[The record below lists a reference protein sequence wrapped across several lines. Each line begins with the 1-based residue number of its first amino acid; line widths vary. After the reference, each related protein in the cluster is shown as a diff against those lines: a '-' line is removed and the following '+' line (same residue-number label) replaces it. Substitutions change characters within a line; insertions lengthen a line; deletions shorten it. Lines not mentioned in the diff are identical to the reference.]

1 MRITN
6 SMITSNMLLNINRN
20 ASYLDK
26 LNNQIST
33 GKLIQYPSDNPIL
46 AARILKFRT
55 NIQETEQYQK
65 NVVQGTSWME
75 ITEKGFSNVND
86 IVEKIRELCV
96 QGATDSYSFEDRK
109 KISTDIESMVN
120 QIGAEMNITYAG
132 RYVFSGYR
140 TDKAPILEE
149 DSTDQYKIEQSFKA
163 SDLQNTKSYQRED
176 ETSIPIVNDINVLKI
191 AYKDATNLSIAGFSV
206 NTITNVN
213 SDPNAYIPAENT
225 VNFIKETGELVFHD
239 NDVKDIPSTGLTVSY
254 NKENIVKGELNPEVY
269 FKCTNVTTGKSYAM
283 DEQSIQYEF
292 GTNTRIDINSLSK
305 NVYTD
310 KMFAD
315 LKGFVSIINEVTLS
329 NTPQLEEKYKLE
341 GFTDTALN
349 DEVTKQLTSEKQML
363 QAVLQDRFSD
373 MLKQLDDHT
382 SNVSKEHA
390 DLGSRMNRLELIG
403 NRLKDDE
410 LTYTKL
416 LSENED
422 TDYAKTIMLLSAAE
436 SVYQASLQTG
446 AKIIQTSLV
455 NFIN

>member
-6 SMITSNMLLNINRN
+6 SMVTSNMLLNINRN
-20 ASYLDK
+20 VNYLDK
-26 LNNQIST
+26 LNNQVST

-75 ITEKGFSNVND
+75 ITEKAFSNVND

-109 KISTDIESMVN
+109 KISTDIQSMVN

-140 TDKAPILEE
+140 TDKPPILEE
-149 DSTDQYKIEQSFKA
+149 NSADNYQIEQIFKP
-163 SDLQNTKSYQRED
+163 SDLQTTKSYQKES
-176 ETSIPIVNDINVLKI
+176 ETSLPIVNDINVLKI
-191 AYKDATNLSIAGFSV
+191 AYKDATISSIAGFAV
-206 NTITNVN
+206 NTVTNLN
-213 SDPNAYIPAENT
+213 TDQNAYIPVQGT
-225 VNFIKETGELVFHD
+225 VNFIQETGELIFHD
-239 NDVKDIPSTGLTVSY
+239 NDIINIPQTGLVVNY
-254 NKENIVKGELNPEVY
+254 NKQDIEKGELNPEVY
-269 FKCTNVTTGKSYAM
+269 FKCDNITTNKSYAM
-283 DEQSIQYEF
+283 DEQNIQYEF
-292 GTNTRIDINSLSK
+292 GTNTKIDINSLAK
-305 NVYTD
+305 DVYTD

-315 LKGFVSIINEVTLS
+315 LKGFVSIVNEVNLS
-329 NTPQLEEKYKLE
+329 NTAQLEEKYKLG
-341 GFTDTALN
+341 GFTGTALN

-373 MLKQLDDHT
+373 MLKQLDEH
-382 SNVSKEHA
+382 SSSISKEHA

-403 NRLKDDE
+403 NRLQDDE